1 MQIKLAEISTIKP
14 YENNPRKLSEQAIQ
28 KVAMSLKEYG
38 FRQPIVVDKNMVIV
52 AGHTRYRASKKLGL
66 KQVPISVIDNLSEEQ
81 INAYR
86 IADNRTAEESEWD
99 NELLKIEIKELE
111 AKDFKLD
118 LLGFNDEQLND
129 ILFEEKQGLTDE
141 DEVPES
147 PEEPI
152 SKLGDIWKLGNHRL
166 MCGDSTII
174 DQIDKLTEKQKPD
187 MIFTDPPY
195 NVAFN
200 GRSGKFDVIKNDNLE
215 ESEFNNFIDTI
226 ISNLNL
232 LNINTYYIC
241 CNWAFYGILEKKLK
255 PKACIVWAKNV
266 FGLGKGYRH
275 QHEFILFDGFIDA
288 SIKNESDLWKISK
301 DTKYKH
307 PTQKPVELSSRAIKN
322 SSKPQN
328 TILDI
333 FGGSG
338 STLIACEKL
347 NRKARIMELDP
358 KYCDVIIKRWE
369 NFTGKKAELENGQ
382 N

>member
-1 MQIKLAEISTIKP
+1 MKIEIADITSIKP
-14 YENNPRKLSEQAIQ
+14 YENNPRKLSEQAIK

-66 KQVPISVIDNLSEEQ
+66 KQIPISVIDNLSEEQ

-99 NELLKIEIKELE
+99 SELLAMEIKDLE

-141 DEVPES
+141 DEVPEA

-152 SKLGDIWKLGNHRL
+152 SKLGDVWILGNHRV
-166 MCGDSTII
+166 MCGDSTMLN
-174 DQIDKLTEKQKPD
+174 DIDKLTEKQKPD

-226 ISNLNL
+226 LANLKL

-241 CNWAFYGILEKKLK
+241 CNWAFYGILQKKLK

-266 FGLGKGYRH
+266 FGLGRGYRH
-275 QHEFILFDGFIDA
+275 QHEFILFDGFIDV
-288 SIKNESDLWKISK
+288 SIKNESDLWKIAK

-307 PTQKPVELSSRAIKN
+307 PTQKPVELPSRALKN
-322 SSKPQN
+322 SSKQDN
-328 TILDI
+328 IILDL

-338 STLIACEKL
+338 STLIDCEKL

-358 KYCDVIIKRWE
+358 IYCDVIIKRWE
-369 NFTGKKAELENGQ
+369 NFTGAKARLENGQ
-382 N
+382 